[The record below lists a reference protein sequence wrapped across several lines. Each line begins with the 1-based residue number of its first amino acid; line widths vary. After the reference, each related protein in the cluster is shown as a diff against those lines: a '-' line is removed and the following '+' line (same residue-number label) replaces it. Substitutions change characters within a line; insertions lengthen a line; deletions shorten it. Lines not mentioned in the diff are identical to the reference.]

1 MLRAASSPGGAT
13 RWLERDVSASHYNAY
28 RNRVM
33 WFLPVQTLAFNRG
46 QRRVPS
52 PGCRG
57 EFTGTG
63 WRPEREVK
71 LYRLPF
77 TIPTTLR
84 IIHPG
89 LTLPIVIPFG
99 WKPAMFTVKCVH
111 NRDMNT
117 ETQIAAPRSARVD
130 SSKLLSLVQSTTI
143 G

>member
-1 MLRAASSPGGAT
+1 
-13 RWLERDVSASHYNAY
+13 
-28 RNRVM
+28 M
-33 WFLPVQTLAFNRG
+33 WFLPVQRSRSAAGNAGHRAPAAEENSQAPAG
-46 QRRVPS
+46 
-52 PGCRG
+52 
-57 EFTGTG
+57 G
-63 WRPEREVK
+63 WNAK
-71 LYRLPF
+71 LYRPPF

-117 ETQIAAPRSARVD
+117 ETQIAASRSARVD

>member
-1 MLRAASSPGGAT
+1 
-13 RWLERDVSASHYNAY
+13 
-28 RNRVM
+28 M

-52 PGCRG
+52 PSRG

-63 WRPEREVK
+63 RRLEREVKLIK

-99 WKPAMFTVKCVH
+99 WKPAMFTAKCVH
-111 NRDMNT
+111 NRNMDT